1 MAHLVTGYAPT
12 FHSVYI
18 STARLDQ
25 FATVQP
31 ISTFHSVYISTYNVR
46 LHYIR
51 ETTLHSTLFILVLLG
66 GEPQPLILLLYIP
79 LCLY

>member
-51 ETTLHSTLFILVLLG
+51 ETTLHSTLFILVHNL
-66 GEPQPLILLLYIP
+66 ETILHLFFNLYIP

>member
-51 ETTLHSTLFILVLLG
+51 ETTLHSTLFILVL
-66 GEPQPLILLLYIP
+66 IN
-79 LCLY
+79 